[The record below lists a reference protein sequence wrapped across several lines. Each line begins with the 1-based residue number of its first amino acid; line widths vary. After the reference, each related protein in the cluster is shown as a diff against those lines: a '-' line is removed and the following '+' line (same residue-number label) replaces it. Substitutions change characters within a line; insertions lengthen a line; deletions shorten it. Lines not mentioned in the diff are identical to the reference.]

1 MHDEESQII
10 KFSMR
15 QYDMRTV
22 NGNVRASPLQPE
34 VLA

>member
-15 QYDMRTV
+15 QYDLRTV
-22 NGNVRASPLQPE
+22 NGNV
-34 VLA
+34 